1 MVRNG
6 RTAGRRLGFSLRTM
20 CGMCMCGVGV
30 TVAGLVTDRS
40 HDREKTEEGRYS
52 PHGREPRCR
61 EMRVLI
67 PTSRPCPEGP
77 NFPPEGPT

>member
-1 MVRNG
+1 MPKRDQLEEVRSILVHYTLEG
-6 RTAGRRLGFSLRTM
+6 FRLWSF
-20 CGMCMCGVGV
+20 
-30 TVAGLVTDRS
+30 GLVTDRS